1 MNLLK
6 NKAVLIAFIGVSFN
20 TLLANQRGTTTGSTN
35 PDFTINQQVN
45 MNNLTPDITAVE
57 LKCILTCKA
66 NFLSPESTLF
76 QAIFYQNSISN
87 SNERRIAAWS
97 TTETITPINGTINVS
112 KSFKIKVDRFPPT
125 SDDSENDR
133 ARRNVNG
140 YACAVRL
147 IKNGQPVSYLQDQY
161 EETFQNQNPGNS
173 LDNASPPAGIQLL
186 NSKFTTAAA
195 INNLFNPQAQDG
207 GFQDCER

>member
-1 MNLLK
+1 MKLLK
-6 NKAVLIAFIGVSFN
+6 NKAVLIALMGISFN
-20 TLLANQRGTTTGSTN
+20 TLLATQRGTTTGSTN

-45 MNNLTPDITAVE
+45 MNNLPADITNVE
-57 LKCILTCKA
+57 LKCMLTCNA
-66 NFLSPESTLF
+66 NFLSLESTLF

-87 SNERRIAAWS
+87 SNERQIAAWS
-97 TTETITPINGTINVS
+97 TTETITPINGAINVS

-133 ARRNVNG
+133 ARRHVNG

-161 EETFQNQNPGNS
+161 EESFQNQNHANTR
-173 LDNASPPAGIQLL
+173 PPTGIQPL
-186 NSKFTTAAA
+186 NSKFTTGAAV
-195 INNLFNPQAQDG
+195 NNIFNPQAQDG
-207 GFQDCER
+207 GFRNCER